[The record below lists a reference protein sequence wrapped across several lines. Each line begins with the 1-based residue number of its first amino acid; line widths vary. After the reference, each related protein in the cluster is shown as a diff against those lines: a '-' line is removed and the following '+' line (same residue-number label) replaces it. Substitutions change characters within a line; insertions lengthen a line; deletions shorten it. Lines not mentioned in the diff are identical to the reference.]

1 MTHIK
6 RDSKVWGQNQ
16 AQYDLKRRKEW
27 DMPVSDLPALMVS
40 VVGPVMAGS
49 SRAQVL
55 VKGVESDIV
64 REYTLVV
71 ITVPL
76 LAASRDFQLAV
87 QAGFLPQ
94 IVDACD
100 VLAVKAAP
108 RVMPDAYRVPDSEP

>member
-1 MTHIK
+1 MMRRFDHTLGSDRAIQRTRQSSTIQTPWLDAHTK
-6 RDSKVWGQNQ
+6 RDSKVLGQNRT
-16 AQYDLKRRKEW
+16 QYDLKRRKER
-27 DMPVSDLPALMVS
+27 DMLASDLPALMVS

-76 LAASRDFQLAV
+76 
-87 QAGFLPQ
+87 
-94 IVDACD
+94 
-100 VLAVKAAP
+100 
-108 RVMPDAYRVPDSEP
+108 